1 MPTSTALQ
9 MMRPAGVW
17 DPVRPAIISPDARN
31 DASWRDGFEAGYLDK
46 DRQLAYAFTLVRAVG
61 VFINADQVKDGEL
74 KSFKDLL
81 APKWKGKI
89 AISDPRTIG
98 STFWPLTIAR
108 LRSGDGIMK
117 QLLVDQEP
125 VLSRDRNQ
133 LTEFMVRGRYP
144 IGVGLN
150 VLALQDF
157 QARGVGKNVKTIA
170 LPELDYQA
178 AGSRPQAH

>member
-9 MMRPAGVW
+9 VMRPAGVW

-98 STFWPLTIAR
+98 STFCR
-108 LRSGDGIMK
+108 
-117 QLLVDQEP
+117 
-125 VLSRDRNQ
+125 
-133 LTEFMVRGRYP
+133 
-144 IGVGLN
+144 
-150 VLALQDF
+150 
-157 QARGVGKNVKTIA
+157 
-170 LPELDYQA
+170 
-178 AGSRPQAH
+178 